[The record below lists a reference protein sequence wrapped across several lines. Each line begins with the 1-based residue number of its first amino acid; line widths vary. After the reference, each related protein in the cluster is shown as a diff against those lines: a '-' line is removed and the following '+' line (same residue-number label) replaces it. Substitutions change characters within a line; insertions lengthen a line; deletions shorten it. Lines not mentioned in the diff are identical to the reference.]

1 VPGYEWD
8 VIDFSELYRTH
19 AGDVHR
25 FVLFLSGDPAL
36 ADDILSETFIRLWH
50 ARDRVDLTTVKGY
63 LLAIARN
70 LFLAD
75 RRHARRMTTLDERA
89 PDTRPGPERR
99 AHAHLGLAA
108 VLAALQTL
116 PEIDRAAVLLRA
128 EGMSYDEV
136 AAALGIS
143 PVAARVK
150 VRRARLKLAEAM
162 RIGGPGIAEPEW
174 DDDHGPFDPG
184 RASHRNRVV
193 GNGGDHVDLA
203 REDPAPVTSLGT
215 VKATINRLHRG
226 PSTID
231 NHVRR
236 NPRPWRQ

>member
-1 VPGYEWD
+1 M
-8 VIDFSELYRTH
+8 IDFSELYRTH

-75 RRHARRMTTLDERA
+75 RRRARRMTTLDERA
-89 PDTRPGPERR
+89 HDTRPGPERR
-99 AHAHLGLAA
+99 AHAQLELQA

-128 EGMSYDEV
+128 EEGMSYDEV
-136 AAALGIS
+136 AAALAIS

-150 VRRARLKLAEAM
+150 VHRARLKLAEA
-162 RIGGPGIAEPEW
+162 RRTGGPGIAKPE
-174 DDDHGPFDPG
+174 
-184 RASHRNRVV
+184 
-193 GNGGDHVDLA
+193 
-203 REDPAPVTSLGT
+203 
-215 VKATINRLHRG
+215 VK
-226 PSTID
+226 S
-231 NHVRR
+231 
-236 NPRPWRQ
+236 

>member
-1 VPGYEWD
+1 

-89 PDTRPGPERR
+89 QDSRPGPERR
-99 AHAHLGLAA
+99 AHAHLELQA
-108 VLAALQTL
+108 VLVALQTL

-128 EGMSYDEV
+128 EEGMSYDEV

-150 VRRARLKLAEAM
+150 VHRARLKLAEAL
-162 RIGGPGIAEPEW
+162 RTGCPGIAEPE
-174 DDDHGPFDPG
+174 
-184 RASHRNRVV
+184 
-193 GNGGDHVDLA
+193 
-203 REDPAPVTSLGT
+203 
-215 VKATINRLHRG
+215 VK
-226 PSTID
+226 S
-231 NHVRR
+231 
-236 NPRPWRQ
+236 